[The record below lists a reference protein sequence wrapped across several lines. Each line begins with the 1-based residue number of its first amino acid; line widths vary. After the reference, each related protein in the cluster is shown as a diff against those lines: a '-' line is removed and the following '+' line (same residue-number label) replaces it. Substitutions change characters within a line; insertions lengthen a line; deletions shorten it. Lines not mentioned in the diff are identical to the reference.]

1 MKIEFEQE
9 YLRELYEEGKAS
21 GKKHRFQPQVI
32 NQYIKTVDILK
43 REPDIASLYQYKS
56 LHYEK
61 KEGNLQDIE
70 AVYVNMQYRLEFRS
84 LLEGTEPDVITIIS
98 LLELSNHYKK

>member
-1 MKIEFEQE
+1 
-9 YLRELYEEGKAS
+9 
-21 GKKHRFQPQVI
+21 
-32 NQYIKTVDILK
+32 VDILK

>member
-1 MKIEFEQE
+1 MQ
-9 YLRELYEEGKAS
+9 
-21 GKKHRFQPQVI
+21 
-32 NQYIKTVDILK
+32 
-43 REPDIASLYQYKS
+43 YQYKS

-70 AVYVNMQYRLEFRS
+70 AVYVNMQCRLEFRS
-84 LLEGTEPDVITIIS
+84 RLEGTEPDVITIIS

>member
-1 MKIEFEQE
+1 M
-9 YLRELYEEGKAS
+9 
-21 GKKHRFQPQVI
+21 
-32 NQYIKTVDILK
+32 DILK

-61 KEGNLQDIE
+61 KEGNLQNIE

-84 LLEGTEPDVITIIS
+84 RLEGTEPDVITIIS

>member
-1 MKIEFEQE
+1 M
-9 YLRELYEEGKAS
+9 
-21 GKKHRFQPQVI
+21 
-32 NQYIKTVDILK
+32 DILK

-61 KEGNLQDIE
+61 KEGNLQNIE

>member
-1 MKIEFEQE
+1 MKIEFEKE
-9 YLRELYEEGKAS
+9 YLRELYEEGK
-21 GKKHRFQPQVI
+21 
-32 NQYIKTVDILK
+32 D
-43 REPDIASLYQYKS
+43 
-56 LHYEK
+56 EK

-84 LLEGTEPDVITIIS
+84 RLEGTEPDVITIIS

>member
-1 MKIEFEQE
+1 MQ
-9 YLRELYEEGKAS
+9 
-21 GKKHRFQPQVI
+21 
-32 NQYIKTVDILK
+32 
-43 REPDIASLYQYKS
+43 YQYKS

-61 KEGNLQDIE
+61 KEGNLQNIE

-84 LLEGTEPDVITIIS
+84 QLESTEPDVITIIS

>member
-1 MKIEFEQE
+1 M
-9 YLRELYEEGKAS
+9 
-21 GKKHRFQPQVI
+21 
-32 NQYIKTVDILK
+32 DILK

-61 KEGNLQDIE
+61 KEGNLQNIE

-84 LLEGTEPDVITIIS
+84 RLESTEPDVITIIS

>member
-1 MKIEFEQE
+1 
-9 YLRELYEEGKAS
+9 
-21 GKKHRFQPQVI
+21 
-32 NQYIKTVDILK
+32 VDILK

-70 AVYVNMQYRLEFRS
+70 AVYVNIQYRLEFRS
-84 LLEGTEPDVITIIS
+84 RLEGTEPDVITIIS

>member
-1 MKIEFEQE
+1 MKIEFEKE
-9 YLRELYEEGKAS
+9 YLRELYEEGK
-21 GKKHRFQPQVI
+21 
-32 NQYIKTVDILK
+32 D
-43 REPDIASLYQYKS
+43 
-56 LHYEK
+56 EK

-84 LLEGTEPDVITIIS
+84 RLEGIEPDVITIIS

>member
-1 MKIEFEQE
+1 MNENEFEKE

-21 GKKHRFQPQVI
+21 GKKYFSTPGNKAVHQ
-32 NQYIKTVDILK
+32 TVDILK
-43 REPDIASLYQYKS
+43 REPDTESLYQYKS

-84 LLEGTEPDVITIIS
+84 RTEGTDPDV
-98 LLELSNHYKK
+98 